1 MYPESVIG
9 LHSTMNLMK
18 FGWRQ
23 ILQTLV
29 GAVFPSLVYTTEGEK
44 RHMHPM
50 SKLNEKMYRDMA
62 YFHVQSVLPDSY
74 GYGMVDSPVGLIGWI
89 GSAYPMVSCQK
100 DLTKNLMA
108 NLSNGVTSFGIDNIC
123 AMISIFW
130 CVRSAQA
137 SMRIYHEF
145 YWNDMEL
152 LSNLTIPYV
161 PVAISN
167 FPNEIIHLTKFTS
180 WTTFNNIKQFN
191 YHTHGGHF
199 SHIDNTEAVVGD
211 LTSFIQKIQ

>member
-1 MYPESVIG
+1 
-9 LHSTMNLMK
+9 MK
-18 FGWRQ
+18 CINFLSGWRQ

-89 GSAYPMVSCQK
+89 GINLNSNLLKFLLISTFRIIFWDEIKTIFKISNHLSGSAYPMVSCQK

-137 SMRIYHEF
+137 SMRWIYNIASCQVRDLC
-145 YWNDMEL
+145 YGVPTDMAL
-152 LSNLTIPYV
+152 P
-161 PVAISN
+161 
-167 FPNEIIHLTKFTS
+167 
-180 WTTFNNIKQFN
+180 
-191 YHTHGGHF
+191 
-199 SHIDNTEAVVGD
+199 
-211 LTSFIQKIQ
+211 